1 MQIRVQQLLVRST
14 MSTSGMSVAHETVKS
29 VMAEFIGS
37 FLFQFLGGAC
47 ISNATEHGLGSGAIG
62 NGFAFAIVLYA
73 VTNVSGGHVNPAITA
88 AFRATHRISNTN
100 ALAFICAQIIGSIIG
115 AGFLRLCLP
124 ASAPAFI
131 TIGSLTD
138 SEPGMTL
145 IWEFLSTFFVVF
157 VVYAVTFNKDFKPIG
172 PFAIGVRNIP
182 IYSASFYLRGLQL
195 AVTAATFA
203 SGPFTGSSFN
213 PSRTLAAAF
222 VFGSFHQVLVWHFFS
237 PCELVSLFK
246 LLAGLDLPPCHFG
259 WRSRCRSHV

>member
-1 MQIRVQQLLVRST
+1 MA
-14 MSTSGMSVAHETVKS
+14 TSGMAVAHETVKS

-100 ALAFICAQIIGSIIG
+100 ALAFICAQLIGSIIG

-124 ASAPAFI
+124 ASSPAFI
-131 TIGSLTD
+131 TIGSMTD

-172 PFAIGVRNIP
+172 PFAIGVRSSSTADSVTCPTQFAACRHRRHVRLWPFHWFFIQP
-182 IYSASFYLRGLQL
+182 LSHPRCGICVRLFSPGIAFAVWASSASL
-195 AVTAATFA
+195 ARVMQC
-203 SGPFTGSSFN
+203 S
-213 PSRTLAAAF
+213 
-222 VFGSFHQVLVWHFFS
+222 
-237 PCELVSLFK
+237 
-246 LLAGLDLPPCHFG
+246 GLDLPPCHSG
-259 WRSRCRSHV
+259 WWRRCWPHFRARFPQGAQLT

>member
-1 MQIRVQQLLVRST
+1 
-14 MSTSGMSVAHETVKS
+14 MSTSGMAVAHETVKS

-100 ALAFICAQIIGSIIG
+100 ALAFICAQLIGSIIG

-124 ASAPAFI
+124 ASSPAFI
-131 TIGSLTD
+131 TIGSMTD

-172 PFAIGVRNIP
+172 PFAIGVRL
-182 IYSASFYLRGLQL
+182 SFNAHSNTSINAVFSLPSPRPLSPPALSL
-195 AVTAATFA
+195 ALPSTPLALSLLHLCLV
-203 SGPFTGSSFN
+203 PFTRYCLLYVGVVG
-213 PSRTLAAAF
+213 LARLNQC
-222 VFGSFHQVLVWHFFS
+222 S
-237 PCELVSLFK
+237 
-246 LLAGLDLPPCHFG
+246 GLDLPPCHSG
-259 WRSRCRSHV
+259 WWRCCRPHIRARVSQGAQLT

>member
-1 MQIRVQQLLVRST
+1 MGNWQQRVR
-14 MSTSGMSVAHETVKS
+14 ETVKS

-88 AFRATHRISNTN
+88 AFRATHRISNSN
-100 ALAFICAQIIGSIIG
+100 ALAFICAQLIGSIIG

-172 PFAIGVRNIP
+172 PFAIG
-182 IYSASFYLRGLQL
+182 L

-222 VFGSFHQVLVWHFFS
+222 VFGSFHEVWIY
-237 PCELVSLFK
+237 
-246 LLAGLDLPPCHFG
+246 LLATLAGGAVAGLTFEHAFLKEHN
-259 WRSRCRSHV
+259 

>member
-1 MQIRVQQLLVRST
+1 
-14 MSTSGMSVAHETVKS
+14 MSTSGMSVNHETVKS

-88 AFRATHRISNTN
+88 AFRATHRISSTN
-100 ALAFICAQIIGSIIG
+100 AIGFICAQIIGSIIG

-131 TIGSLTD
+131 TIGTLTD

-157 VVYAVTFNKDFKPIG
+157 VVYAVTFNKDFRPIG
-172 PFAIGVRNIP
+172 PFAIGVRNFMI
-182 IYSASFYLRGLQL
+182 FLRCLTDAICSSQSLLPHSLLVPLL
-195 AVTAATFA
+195 APPSILLAPSLLRLSLA
-203 SGPFTGSSFN
+203 PFT
-213 PSRTLAAAF
+213 RY
-222 VFGSFHQVLVWHFFS
+222 
-237 PCELVSLFK
+237 
-246 LLAGLDLPPCHFG
+246 
-259 WRSRCRSHV
+259 

>member
-1 MQIRVQQLLVRST
+1 MAS
-14 MSTSGMSVAHETVKS
+14 SGVAVAHETVKS

-88 AFRATHRISNTN
+88 AFRATHRISNAN
-100 ALAFICAQIIGSIIG
+100 AVAFVCAQIIGSIIG

-124 ASAPAFI
+124 ASSPAFI

-157 VVYAVTFNKDFKPIG
+157 VVYAVTFNKDFRPIG
-172 PFAIGVRNIP
+172 PFAIGVRQ
-182 IYSASFYLRGLQL
+182 YLHSNRPD
-195 AVTAATFA
+195 
-203 SGPFTGSSFN
+203 SK
-213 PSRTLAAAF
+213 
-222 VFGSFHQVLVWHFFS
+222 W
-237 PCELVSLFK
+237 
-246 LLAGLDLPPCHFG
+246 
-259 WRSRCRSHV
+259 SHT